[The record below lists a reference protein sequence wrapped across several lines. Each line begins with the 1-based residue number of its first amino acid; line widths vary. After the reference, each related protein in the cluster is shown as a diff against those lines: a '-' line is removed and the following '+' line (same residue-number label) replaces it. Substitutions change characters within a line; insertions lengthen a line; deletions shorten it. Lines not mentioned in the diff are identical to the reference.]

1 MSGIRDEGLSMKA
14 IKVTLETV
22 TPLFLGG
29 ADPRG
34 EPELRAA
41 SIRGALRFWLRALLG
56 GVIGDKDLDALRKA
70 ESAVFGSTDTGASPV
85 VVRIKSHSAK
95 TISFSQ
101 LAQWDNTLR
110 NYRRPGIAYLFFSA
124 RQTGNEPERYAIR
137 GGTTFELEFTLRLGA
152 DADYAFEQAYAALW
166 LLTHLGGLGAR
177 SRRGAGS
184 LQVTQVHG
192 NVPNSALPSLEIRAS
207 TPEQLQAELQ
217 KGLSKLRK
225 SVGGSASVDCPS
237 RFDVLHPNACKIWV
251 VDKKFTSWEAALDAI
266 GQRMQQFR
274 NRRAP
279 DYQNVKNAV
288 QGQPLM
294 QSVKR
299 AAFGLPI
306 VFFFS
311 SLYKQYIQQ
320 GMKKDQARTKATG
333 TLEGSEH
340 DRRASP
346 LFIRVTRLADG
357 KYVLVLTLFQAQL
370 LEAGEKLK
378 LKRQGP
384 PTYVNAPDLSLIDD
398 FIQEVRRNIGPCL
411 EVTGW

>member
-1 MSGIRDEGLSMKA
+1 M
-14 IKVTLETV
+14 KVTLETV

-41 SIRGALRFWLRALLG
+41 SIRGALRFWLRALLD
-56 GVIGDKDLDALRKA
+56 GVIGDSNLDALRQA
-70 ESAVFGSTDTGASPV
+70 EAAVFGSTDTGASPV
-85 VVRIKSHSAK
+85 VVRIRNLRRDAP
-95 TISFSQ
+95 ISFSGMASGKQ
-101 LAQWDNTLR
+101 GL
-110 NYRRPGIAYLFFSA
+110 IYLFFTA
-124 RQTGNEPERYAIR
+124 RETHNEPERKAIPA
-137 GGTTFELEFTLRLGA
+137 GSSFELELSLRAGVQDQ
-152 DADYAFEQAYAALW
+152 DALLKAYAALW

-184 LQVTQVHG
+184 LQVTQVQG
-192 NVPNSALPSLEIRAS
+192 DVADSALPSLEVRAK
-207 TPEQLQAELQ
+207 TPGELQEELQ
-217 KGLSKLRK
+217 KGLRQLRN
-225 SVGGSASVDCPS
+225 SIGTSTFISSPS
-237 RFDVLHPNACKIWV
+237 TFDVLHPNACKIWV
-251 VDKKFTSWEAALDAI
+251 IDRQFTSWEEALDAI

-288 QGQPLM
+288 QGKGLTQP
-294 QSVKR
+294 VKR

-306 VFFFS
+306 VFYYR
-311 SLYKQYIQQ
+311 SLGGAK
-320 GMKKDQARTKATG
+320 G
-333 TLEGSEH
+333 TLEGERH

-346 LFIRVTRLADG
+346 LFIRVTRLASG

-378 LKRQGP
+378 LKRQDP

-398 FIQEVRRNIGPCL
+398 FIQEVRRVIGPCP

>member
-1 MSGIRDEGLSMKA
+1 MSRIRDEGLSMKA

-85 VVRIKSHSAK
+85 VVRIRNLSRGAPIPFSAMAGK
-95 TISFSQ
+95 QGLS
-101 LAQWDNTLR
+101 
-110 NYRRPGIAYLFFSA
+110 YLFFAA
-124 RQTGNEPERYAIR
+124 RGTQNEPERKAIPA
-137 GGTTFELEFTLRLGA
+137 GSSFELELSLRA
-152 DADYAFEQAYAALW
+152 SVQDQDALLKAYAALW

-184 LQVTQVHG
+184 LQVTQVQG
-192 NVPNSALPSLEIRAS
+192 DVADSALPSLEVRAK
-207 TPEQLQAELQ
+207 TPGELQEELQ
-217 KGLSKLRK
+217 KGLRQLRNNIGT
-225 SVGGSASVDCPS
+225 STFISSPS
-237 RFDVLHPNACKIWV
+237 TFDVLHLNVCKIWV
-251 VDKKFTSWEAALDAI
+251 MDRQFTSWEEALDAI
-266 GQRMQQFR
+266 GRRMQQFR

-288 QGQPLM
+288 QGQHLTQP
-294 QSVKR
+294 VKR

-306 VFFFS
+306 VFYYR
-311 SLYKQYIQQ
+311 SLK
-320 GMKKDQARTKATG
+320 GAKG
-333 TLEGSEH
+333 TLEGERH

-346 LFIRVTRLADG
+346 LFIHVNRLSNR
-357 KYVLVLTLFQAQL
+357 KYVLVLTFFQAQF
-370 LEAGEKLK
+370 LEKGEKLK
-378 LKRQGP
+378 LKRQGLP
-384 PTYVNAPDLSLIDD
+384 AYVGTPDLSLIDD
-398 FIQEVRRNIGPCL
+398 FIQEVRRNIAPCL
-411 EVTGW
+411 EVTEW

>member
-1 MSGIRDEGLSMKA
+1 M
-14 IKVTLETV
+14 KVTLETV

-41 SIRGALRFWLRALLG
+41 SIRGALRFWLRALLD
-56 GVIGDKDLDALRKA
+56 GVIGDSNLDALRQA
-70 ESAVFGSTDTGASPV
+70 EAAVFGSTDTGASPV
-85 VVRIKSHSAK
+85 VVRIRNLRRDAP
-95 TISFSQ
+95 ISFSGMASGKQ
-101 LAQWDNTLR
+101 GL
-110 NYRRPGIAYLFFSA
+110 IYLFFTA
-124 RQTGNEPERYAIR
+124 RETHNEPERKAIPA
-137 GGTTFELEFTLRLGA
+137 GSSFELELSLRAGVQDQ
-152 DADYAFEQAYAALW
+152 DALLKAYAALW

-184 LQVTQVHG
+184 LQVTQVQG
-192 NVPNSALPSLEIRAS
+192 DVADSALPSLEVRAK
-207 TPEQLQAELQ
+207 TPGELQEELQ
-217 KGLSKLRK
+217 KGLRQLRN
-225 SVGGSASVDCPS
+225 SIGTSTFISSPS
-237 RFDVLHPNACKIWV
+237 TFDVLHPNACKIWV
-251 VDKKFTSWEAALDAI
+251 IDRQFTSWEEALDAI

-288 QGQPLM
+288 QGKGLTQP
-294 QSVKR
+294 VKR

-306 VFFFS
+306 VFYYR
-311 SLYKQYIQQ
+311 SLGGAK
-320 GMKKDQARTKATG
+320 G
-333 TLEGSEH
+333 TLEGERH

-346 LFIRVTRLADG
+346 LFIRVTRLANG

>member
-1 MSGIRDEGLSMKA
+1 MKA

-110 NYRRPGIAYLFFSA
+110 NYLRPGIAYLFFSA
-124 RQTGNEPERYAIR
+124 RQTSDEPERYAIR

-217 KGLSKLRK
+217 EGLSKLRK

-251 VDKKFTSWEAALDAI
+251 VGKEFSSWEAALDAI

-274 NRRAP
+274 NRREP

-288 QGQPLM
+288 QGKTLTQP
-294 QSVKR
+294 VER

-306 VFFFS
+306 VFYYR
-311 SLYKQYIQQ
+311 SLK
-320 GMKKDQARTKATG
+320 GAKG
-333 TLEGSEH
+333 TLEGERH

-346 LFIRVTRLADG
+346 LFIHVTRLSNR
-357 KYVLVLTLFQAQL
+357 KYALVLTFFQAQL
-370 LEAGEKLK
+370 LEEGEKLK

-384 PTYVNAPDLSLIDD
+384 PAYVSTPDLSLIDD
-398 FIQEVRRNIGPCL
+398 FIKEVQRNFDLCF

>member
-1 MSGIRDEGLSMKA
+1 MSVLC
-14 IKVTLETV
+14 LETI
-22 TPLFLGG
+22 TPLFLTG

-34 EPELRAA
+34 EPELRVA

-56 GVIGDKDLDALRKA
+56 GVIGDSNLNELRQA
-70 ESAVFGSTDTGASPV
+70 EAAVFGSTDTGASPV
-85 VVRIKSHSAK
+85 VVRVLNLPKHSSVPFSALTGWNPSSKSY
-95 TISFSQ
+95 
-101 LAQWDNTLR
+101 AQ
-110 NYRRPGIAYLFFSA
+110 PGIAYLFFAA
-124 RQTGNEPERYAIR
+124 RGTHNEPERKAIPA
-137 GGTTFELEFTLRLGA
+137 GSSFELELSLRAGVQDQ
-152 DADYAFEQAYAALW
+152 DALLKAYAALW

-184 LQVTQVHG
+184 LQVTQVQG
-192 NVPNSALPSLEIRAS
+192 DVADSALPSLEVRAK
-207 TPEQLQAELQ
+207 TPGELQEELQ
-217 KGLSKLRK
+217 KGLRQLRN
-225 SVGGSASVDCPS
+225 SIGTSTFISSPS
-237 RFDVLHPNACKIWV
+237 TFDVLHPNACKIWV
-251 VDKKFTSWEAALDAI
+251 IDRQFTSWEEALDAI

-288 QGQPLM
+288 QGKRLTQPIE
-294 QSVKR
+294 R

-306 VFFFS
+306 VFYYR
-311 SLYKQYIQQ
+311 SLK
-320 GMKKDQARTKATG
+320 GAKG
-333 TLEGSEH
+333 TLEGERH

-346 LFIRVTRLADG
+346 LFIRVTRLANG

-378 LKRQGP
+378 LKRQDP

>member
-1 MSGIRDEGLSMKA
+1 
-14 IKVTLETV
+14 
-22 TPLFLGG
+22 
-29 ADPRG
+29 
-34 EPELRAA
+34 
-41 SIRGALRFWLRALLG
+41 
-56 GVIGDKDLDALRKA
+56 
-70 ESAVFGSTDTGASPV
+70 
-85 VVRIKSHSAK
+85 
-95 TISFSQ
+95 
-101 LAQWDNTLR
+101 
-110 NYRRPGIAYLFFSA
+110 
-124 RQTGNEPERYAIR
+124 
-137 GGTTFELEFTLRLGA
+137 
-152 DADYAFEQAYAALW
+152 
-166 LLTHLGGLGAR
+166 
-177 SRRGAGS
+177 
-184 LQVTQVHG
+184 
-192 NVPNSALPSLEIRAS
+192 
-207 TPEQLQAELQ
+207 
-217 KGLSKLRK
+217 
-225 SVGGSASVDCPS
+225 
-237 RFDVLHPNACKIWV
+237 V
-251 VDKKFTSWEAALDAI
+251 VDKEFSSWEEALDTI

-274 NRRAP
+274 NRRPP

-346 LFIRVTRLADG
+346 LFIRVTRLANG
-357 KYVLVLTLFQAQL
+357 KYVLVLTLFQAEL

-378 LKRQGP
+378 LKLKRQGS

-398 FIQEVRRNIGPCL
+398 FIQEIRRNIGPCL

>member
-1 MSGIRDEGLSMKA
+1 MAGKQGLS
-14 IKVTLETV
+14 
-22 TPLFLGG
+22 
-29 ADPRG
+29 
-34 EPELRAA
+34 
-41 SIRGALRFWLRALLG
+41 
-56 GVIGDKDLDALRKA
+56 
-70 ESAVFGSTDTGASPV
+70 
-85 VVRIKSHSAK
+85 
-95 TISFSQ
+95 
-101 LAQWDNTLR
+101 
-110 NYRRPGIAYLFFSA
+110 YLFFAA
-124 RQTGNEPERYAIR
+124 RGTQNEPERKAIPA
-137 GGTTFELEFTLRLGA
+137 GSSFELELSLRAGVQDQ
-152 DADYAFEQAYAALW
+152 DALLKAYAALW

-192 NVPNSALPSLEIRAS
+192 NVPNPALPSLEIRAS
-207 TPEQLQAELQ
+207 TPEQLQTELQ
-217 KGLSKLRK
+217 EGLSRLRK

-237 RFDVLHPNACKIWV
+237 RFDVLHPRVCKIWV
-251 VDKKFTSWEAALDAI
+251 VDKEFSSWEEALDTI

-274 NRRAP
+274 NRRPP

-346 LFIRVTRLADG
+346 LFIRVTRLANG
-357 KYVLVLTLFQAQL
+357 KYVLVLTLFQAEL

-378 LKRQGP
+378 LKLKRQGS

>member
-1 MSGIRDEGLSMKA
+1 MSVLC
-14 IKVTLETV
+14 LETI
-22 TPLFLGG
+22 TPLFLTG

-34 EPELRAA
+34 EPELRAT

-85 VVRIKSHSAK
+85 VVRIRNLSRGAPIPFSAMAGK
-95 TISFSQ
+95 QGLS
-101 LAQWDNTLR
+101 
-110 NYRRPGIAYLFFSA
+110 YLFFAA
-124 RQTGNEPERYAIR
+124 RGTQNKPERKAIPA
-137 GGTTFELEFTLRLGA
+137 GSSFELELSLRAGVQDQ
-152 DADYAFEQAYAALW
+152 DALLKAYAALW

-184 LQVTQVHG
+184 LQVTQVQG
-192 NVPNSALPSLEIRAS
+192 DVADSALPSLEVRAK
-207 TPEQLQAELQ
+207 TPGELQEELQ
-217 KGLSKLRK
+217 KGLRQLRN
-225 SVGGSASVDCPS
+225 SIGTSTFISSPS
-237 RFDVLHPNACKIWV
+237 TFDVLHPSVCKIWV
-251 VDKKFTSWEAALDAI
+251 MDRQFTSWEEALDTI

-274 NRRAP
+274 NRRPP

-346 LFIRVTRLADG
+346 LFIRVTRLANG

-398 FIQEVRRNIGPCL
+398 FIQEVQRKIGPCL